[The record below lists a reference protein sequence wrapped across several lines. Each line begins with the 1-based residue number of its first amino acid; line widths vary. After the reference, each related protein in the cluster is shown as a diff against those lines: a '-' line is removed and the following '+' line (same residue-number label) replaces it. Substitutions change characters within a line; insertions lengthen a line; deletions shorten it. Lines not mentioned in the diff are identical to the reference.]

1 MSTAT
6 ITRQL
11 QVSGQLRG
19 LCYCWNMA
27 QLARFLGVQGWV
39 SKQEDGKVDAIVSG
53 PTSKVETLIQWAH
66 VGPLGAR
73 IDEVSVSDFA
83 ELVGEI
89 GEFQQ
94 R

>member
-6 ITRQL
+6 ITRQV

-19 LCYCWNMA
+19 YCYCWNMA
-27 QLARFLGVQGWV
+27 QLARFLGLQGWV
-39 SKQEDGKVDAIVSG
+39 SSRPNGCIDAIVSG
-53 PTSKVETLIQWAH
+53 PASQVESLIQWAH
-66 VGPLGAR
+66 LGPLGAHVE
-73 IDEVSVSDFA
+73 EVSVSEFA
-83 ELVGEI
+83 ELEGEL